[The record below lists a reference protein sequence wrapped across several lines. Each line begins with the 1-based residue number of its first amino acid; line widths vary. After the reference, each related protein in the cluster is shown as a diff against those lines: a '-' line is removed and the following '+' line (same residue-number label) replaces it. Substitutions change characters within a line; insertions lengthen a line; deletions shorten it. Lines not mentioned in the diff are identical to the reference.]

1 MSVNAGDTLT
11 ISHYSKMKLLKT
23 IALRAEG
30 NLIVIKLIDE
40 FVKIH
45 LLEGDPLVCGLQKD
59 NIIYTY
65 GCTIVRIRA
74 KDKEVELNID
84 SINTSEN
91 KRQHERFPVSFYADI
106 RMVDGS
112 VKQLA
117 TVKNL
122 SYYGVSLLTKVEL
135 NQNELIEMDMY
146 IDNAV
151 VFAKG
156 NIVRLINHENWI
168 EYGISMVYDDV
179 EDLDNMKKYV
189 TQLKKKQEE
198 SIRSLM

>member
-1 MSVNAGDTLT
+1 MSVNEGETLT

-23 IALRAEG
+23 IALRVEG
-30 NLIVIKLIDE
+30 NLIVIKLTDE
-40 FVKIH
+40 FAKIH
-45 LLEGDPLVCGLQKD
+45 LLEGDPLVCGMQKE
-59 NIIYTY
+59 NIVYTY
-65 GCTIVRIRA
+65 GCTIVKIRA

-106 RMVDGS
+106 RILNGRE
-112 VKQLA
+112 KQLA

-135 NQNELIEMDMY
+135 NQNEIIELNMY
-146 IDNAV
+146 IDAAV
-151 VFAKG
+151 IFAKG

-168 EYGISMVYDDV
+168 EYGISLVYDDA
-179 EDLDNMKKYV
+179 EALDNMKKYV
-189 TQLKKKQEE
+189 KQLKKKQEE
-198 SIRSLM
+198 SIRKLI